1 MERCMDDVIKACRP
15 GRGWTPRD
23 ILDTILSSKNL
34 FNPEEYTYIIMGHV
48 GPTGKTWLCNE
59 LRHHGHNAIEITD
72 QIYDIVDYH
81 DEHNYFRRDVVNKQ
95 VVIVLN
101 KKI

>member
-1 MERCMDDVIKACRP
+1 MERHVDDVIKTCRP
-15 GRGWTPRD
+15 DRGWAPQD
-23 ILDTILSSKNL
+23 ILNAILSSKNL
-34 FNPEEYTYIIMGHV
+34 FNPEEYTYIIMGRV

-59 LRHHGHNAIEITD
+59 LRRNGHNAIEITN

-95 VVIVLN
+95 VIIVLN
-101 KKI
+101 KVI

>member
-23 ILDTILSSKNL
+23 ILDTILSSKSL
-34 FNPEEYTYIIMGHV
+34 FNPEEYTYIIMGRV

-59 LRHHGHNAIEITD
+59 LRRNGHNAIEITA

-81 DEHNYFRRDVVNKQ
+81 DEYNYFIRDVVNKQ

-101 KKI
+101 KGI